1 MSLQT
6 LGNVDFWAPL
16 AMYEQLVTGETART
30 FYTARNALS
39 FQVIGR
45 LEPGVTL
52 EHARQAM
59 KTMAKR
65 LEEQPRSELADATIW
80 CAQADCCSPRLD

>member
-65 LEEQPRSELADATIW
+65 LEEQTRRRTKVAASN
-80 CAQADCCSPRLD
+80 CSR